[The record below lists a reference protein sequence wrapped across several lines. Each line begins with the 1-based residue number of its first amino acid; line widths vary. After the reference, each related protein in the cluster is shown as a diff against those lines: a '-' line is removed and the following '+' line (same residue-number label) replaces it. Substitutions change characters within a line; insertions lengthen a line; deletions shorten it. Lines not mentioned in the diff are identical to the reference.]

1 MMDTLSMNRLLLIE
15 FRWKPINRI
24 KVINI
29 LNDGYLFIWPQQM
42 HHLYNV
48 AQSLLYCLV
57 LVLQSFIL
65 WIWGSLYHSELCTI
79 ISREPNKQD
88 TALTYFADEFWMW
101 LLLYFIISNHDHFKA
116 AFVVQLSCI
125 IEWVYCEQW
134 KDWYNFSI
142 LNLTGPIFLHVIGLL
157 RNLVAEV

>member
-1 MMDTLSMNRLLLIE
+1 MMDTLSMKRLLLIE

-88 TALTYFADEFWMW
+88 TALTYFCWW
-101 LLLYFIISNHDHFKA
+101 
-116 AFVVQLSCI
+116 
-125 IEWVYCEQW
+125 
-134 KDWYNFSI
+134 I
-142 LNLTGPIFLHVIGLL
+142 LNVTIIIFHYIESRSIQSSLCNTAVIYYWMSVLWAMKGLI
-157 RNLVAEV
+157 